1 MDEQRV
7 SDPRRRRFLKLS
19 TGALVLVPLVQL
31 YGCSRGEQE
40 AAAPPAPSA
49 PAGAEPPA
57 APAAAEAPVA
67 AEPGPAPAQTPDAA
81 ASAPADM
88 PRVSEDEPTA
98 QALGYRHAASDV
110 DQARF
115 PRFQAGQNCA
125 NCNLFQPGADASW
138 GGCPI
143 FMGRL
148 VNAAGW
154 CNSWVPKV

>member
-1 MDEQRV
+1 MDEQNV
-7 SDPRRRRFLKLS
+7 SDLQRRRFLKLS
-19 TGALVLVPLVQL
+19 AGALVLVPLVQL

-40 AAAPPAPSA
+40 AAAPPAPPA
-49 PAGAEPPA
+49 PAGVEPPA
-57 APAAAEAPVA
+57 PVEAPVA
-67 AEPGPAPAQTPDAA
+67 ADPPPEPAA
-81 ASAPADM
+81 ESVPADM
-88 PRVSEDEPTA
+88 PRVREDEPTA

-125 NCNLFQPGADASW
+125 NCNLYQPGADASW

-143 FMGRL
+143 FLGRL